1 MLYDRL
7 ASAVTADG
15 TMPPNSAEQWPA
27 MLAVSLD
34 DLLLNVRVADVL
46 DVALATVVI
55 SLALQWLRRRATHAV
70 AIAVVG
76 SVAIYLVARLLGMYL
91 TLAVFQ
97 VGLTVFLLVLVIV
110 FQQDIRYEIERLSVS
125 RLFSRRPVPSDSGR
139 LLGDLTEG
147 VALLADD
154 GIGALIVL
162 KGRQPLDRH
171 TRGGVRAD
179 SLLTTPLLH
188 SIFSP
193 TSQGHDGAAVI
204 EKDRLA
210 SFGVH
215 LPLSTR
221 LSKVPNGG
229 TRHAAALGLSE
240 RTDSLVIVVSEERG
254 SISVADGDELAVIQ
268 SADEL
273 ESRLRDFL
281 RHRSTIARRGRS
293 FRSRI
298 GNAALNTFALLI
310 ACSLW
315 LVFAF
320 RIETIQ
326 QTVADVP
333 VEFRNLPDEW
343 RLEQIDPD
351 SVDLKLTGLERAFG
365 QLDPKELKVSLE
377 LRDLSD
383 GERDV
388 TIAPEDVNLPPDITL
403 RLVDAPTVRVN
414 LQRYVRTQLPLRV
427 RTQGELPAPLL
438 LAEVRPETPHWPVL
452 MRSSGPKGTEI
463 VTAPIDLAGITKTVT
478 RTVDLIYPEGV
489 LPAQPD
495 RRLKV
500 TIVVTPPEQQSPPDD
515 ASSATQVDGGGA

>member
-1 MLYDRL
+1 MPYDRS
-7 ASAVTADG
+7 ASVVMADG
-15 TMPPNSAEQWPA
+15 SLPTNSAEQWPA

-46 DVALATVVI
+46 DVALATIVI

-70 AIAVVG
+70 AMAVVG
-76 SVAIYLVARLLGMYL
+76 SVAIYMLARLMGMYL

-97 VGLTVFLLVLVIV
+97 VGLTVFLLLLLIV
-110 FQQDIRYEIERLSVS
+110 FQQDIRYELERLSVS
-125 RLFSRRPVPSDSGR
+125 RLFSRRRVPSDSGR
-139 LLGDLTEG
+139 FVSDLMEG
-147 VALLADD
+147 VALLAEQ

-193 TSQGHDGAAVI
+193 KSQGHDGAAVI

-254 SISVADGDELAVIQ
+254 SISVADGDDLAAIE

-273 ESRLRDFL
+273 RTRLQDFL
-281 RHRSTIARRGRS
+281 RQRSTIAKRGGS
-293 FRSRI
+293 FWSRM
-298 GNAALNTFALLI
+298 GNVAINTCALLI

-343 RLEQIDPD
+343 RLEEIDPD
-351 SVDLKLTGLERAFG
+351 TVDLKLTGLERAFG
-365 QLDPKELKVSLE
+365 QLDPQKLKVSLE

-383 GERDV
+383 GDRDV

-414 LQRYVRTQLPLRV
+414 LQRYIRTQLPVRV
-427 RTQGELPAPLL
+427 HTQGELPPPLL
-438 LAEVRPETPHWPVL
+438 LVEVRPDATRWPVL
-452 MRSSGPKGTEI
+452 MRSSDRQGMEI
-463 VTAPIDLAGITKTVT
+463 VTAPIDLAGITQTVT

-495 RRLKV
+495 GRLKV
-500 TIVVTPPEQQSPPDD
+500 TFVVKPPEQQPPADGD
-515 ASSATQVDGGGA
+515 SAGGGADGGGA